1 MSIKVTAILPMRSGS
16 KRVINKNIRKINN
29 KLLFEYILETLNKS
43 RFIKKIIINTDIK
56 KINFK
61 KIDNKKIVYFERKKN
76 LKGNCNINDV
86 IKDTLNNFDDEIF
99 IQTHATNPLLNYK
112 SINRAINFFDRN
124 KNKYDSVFSVSEL
137 QTRLWN
143 KNSKPINHKKND
155 EPTTQNL
162 IKLYEENS
170 CFYIFTRKSFF
181 KNNNRI
187 GTKPKMFM
195 ISKLESLDID
205 EEIDINIAKIMTR
218 K

>member
-1 MSIKVTAILPMRSGS
+1 M
-16 KRVINKNIRKINN
+16 N
-29 KLLFEYILETLNKS
+29 
-43 RFIKKIIINTDIK
+43 
-56 KINFK
+56 
-61 KIDNKKIVYFERKKN
+61 
-76 LKGNCNINDV
+76 
-86 IKDTLNNFDDEIF
+86 
-99 IQTHATNPLLNYK
+99 
-112 SINRAINFFDRN
+112 
-124 KNKYDSVFSVSEL
+124 EL